1 MNKFF
6 KSMWLLPLFII
17 AIMSCLTLGAC
28 SDDDKDEPQNTDENP
43 IVGIWLCD
51 NDTWAFQLK
60 ANGTGVV
67 YLQEGN
73 YPLSKDAI
81 TWKYNSSSKHL
92 VIYGED
98 GEWIWDFEIL
108 ELTDVKFSAIED
120 GGSYYSFHKR
130 TNLSFLDNWR

>member
-1 MNKFF
+1 MR
-6 KSMWLLPLFII
+6 LLPLFIFSLV
-17 AIMSCLTLGAC
+17 SCFALTAC
-28 SDDDKDEPQNTDENP
+28 GDDNEDEPQNTDENL

-51 NDTWAFQLK
+51 DESWAFQLK
-60 ANGTGVV
+60 ANGTGIE

-73 YPLSKDAI
+73 YPLYKQDI

-98 GEWIWDFEIL
+98 GEWDCDFEIL
-108 ELTDVKFSAIED
+108 ELTDREFSAIED
-120 GGSYYSFHKR
+120 GGTYYSFQKR